1 MSHTISA
8 SRSRAAAKNTCTTLA
23 IFDDEHILQ
32 NVIPE
37 MKDTANAMKSVLA
50 GYCKCGNANPTRRF
64 VVCGTHLAC
73 EMCYENKEQNV
84 NKQGKCAERG
94 CNCTVV
100 WPAVEVPAFQHVQ
113 ECAKKAC
120 ETFAHALQVESQKD
134 VNEGARRRA
143 EALGRGM
150 ENDISENEMELADS
164 DPNPLQIS
172 PAKTTRKRK
181 IKSEC
186 TEEEWAV
193 IQEQKK
199 QKADERKKKADEK
212 HQKIV
217 DDAKAEGREEAK
229 QVFDQILSEMEERL
243 SDMEIRKL
251 KYKNR
256 VRGLSCMLKEMEATD
271 EDIAARLR
279 RTDCLSGTIQE
290 V

>member
-1 MSHTISA
+1 MSSKISA
-8 SRSRAAAKNTCTTLA
+8 SRARAAAENTCTTLA

-37 MKDTANAMKSVLA
+37 MKDTAEAMKSVLA

-73 EMCYENKEQNV
+73 EMCYEDKEQNV

-94 CNCTVV
+94 CNCAVV

-143 EALGRGM
+143 EALGRGT
-150 ENDISENEMELADS
+150 ENAISENEMELADS
-164 DPNPLQIS
+164 EPNPLQMS
-172 PAKTTRKRK
+172 PAKTNRKRK
-181 IKSEC
+181 TKSEC

-199 QKADERKKKADEK
+199 QRADERKKKADEK

-217 DDAKAEGREEAK
+217 DGAKAEGREEAK
-229 QVFDQILSEMEERL
+229 EVFDQIIREMEERVSGL
-243 SDMEIRKL
+243 EARKAL
-251 KYKNR
+251 HKNR
-256 VRGLSCMLKEMEATD
+256 VRGLTCLLKEMGATD
-271 EDIAARLR
+271 QAITARLR
-279 RTDCLSGTIQE
+279 RTDCIAGTIQE